1 MKSAAITKPLLACS
15 SRISHEK
22 LEIRMPTVIAVKGK
36 VCKRD
41 ADTIN
46 KKIVTGEI
54 EIDVTEL
61 EILGPAD
68 GRWLVRAP
76 DHERLCDALALA
88 PRPTGRLR
96 VNVDPSR

>member
-1 MKSAAITKPLLACS
+1 MGAAVHGAPDRLTAPERARRAQLRFPPVTAMAMVSGEAAGAYVETLRAVSAQGAATA
-15 SRISHEK
+15 
-22 LEIRMPTVIAVKGK
+22 
-36 VCKRD
+36 
-41 ADTIN
+41 
-46 KKIVTGEI
+46 
-54 EIDVTEL
+54 L